1 LRIGEAAPFVSTPFC
16 PTSTTSS
23 SALFWR
29 GPLRSAVSA
38 FFPDQFCSGEPYGMV
53 RLGRPGLEEKD
64 MSLFS
69 PWPRTRDESPH
80 PRLGATAAP

>member
-1 LRIGEAAPFVSTPFC
+1 
-16 PTSTTSS
+16 
-23 SALFWR
+23 
-29 GPLRSAVSA
+29 
-38 FFPDQFCSGEPYGMV
+38 MV
-53 RLGRPGLEEKD
+53 RLGRPVLEEKD